1 LFLQEYRQGD
11 IMNEERK
18 DFDII
23 RLQADIILL
32 QKKVKELSKENA
44 AISKILIEKV
54 KPIVDSYYHEPDI
67 VEDVISYG

>member
-1 LFLQEYRQGD
+1 MFLQEYRQGD